1 MTVCGMAMH
10 LNTEHSTLNTFST
23 MNRPNQKQN
32 DTKTFTLEI
41 NGKSC
46 SALTGETVFNVA
58 KRNGIDIPVLCHDD
72 RLAPAGA
79 CRVCLVEVEGQRRLQ
94 PGCAWVVSPGMNI
107 TTESERIEKHRTVL
121 YNLYMADHELDAEG
135 LPVETANNNQLRT
148 LCKTV
153 KPMNLEPVQA
163 PRDARPAD
171 DNPYIEF
178 IPDLCILC
186 ARCTRYCD
194 EVEAVN
200 AITLANRGAETTIAT
215 AGQRSLIET
224 SCELCGGCIDTCPT
238 GALVEKKSPQN
249 LVKLDV
255 STTRTTC
262 NFCGV
267 GCQMDLHT
275 HNDRLV
281 KITSPDPGETLNDG
295 NLCVKGRFAFDFVHH
310 EDRITEPLIRGE
322 DGQLHPASWDE
333 AISVAAEGLLKVK
346 AKHGSDALGF
356 ISSSRC
362 TGEENYLMQ
371 KVSRAAFGTNN
382 IHQCAAT

>member
-1 MTVCGMAMH
+1 
-10 LNTEHSTLNTFST
+10 
-23 MNRPNQKQN
+23 MNHPNKN
-32 DTKTFTLEI
+32 HPIVETFTVEI
-41 NGKSC
+41 NGVSC
-46 SALTGETVFNVA
+46 TAMPGETVCTVA
-58 KRNGIDIPVLCHDD
+58 KRQGIEIPTLCHDE

-79 CRVCLVEVEGQRRLQ
+79 CRVCLVEVEGQRRMQ
-94 PGCAWVVSPGMNI
+94 PGCAWVVTPDMKV
-107 TTESERIEKHRTVL
+107 TTESGRIEKHRKVL
-121 YNLYMADHELDAEG
+121 YNLYMADHELDAQG
-135 LPVETANNNQLRT
+135 LPIETANNNELRD

-153 KPMNLEPVQA
+153 EPMNLAPVEA

-171 DNPYIEF
+171 NNPYIEF
-178 IPDLCILC
+178 NPDLCILC

-200 AITLANRGAETTIAT
+200 AITLSGRGGETTIAT
-215 AGQRSLIET
+215 AGQRSLIDT

-238 GALVEKKSPQN
+238 GALIEKKAPKN
-249 LVKLDV
+249 LVQLETT
-255 STTRTTC
+255 TTRTTC

-267 GCQMDLHT
+267 GCQMDLHV

-281 KITSPDPGETLNDG
+281 KITSPEPGETLNDG
-295 NLCVKGRFAFDFVHH
+295 NLCVKGRFAYDFVHH

-322 DGQLHPASWDE
+322 DGKLHPATWEE
-333 AISVAAEGLLKVK
+333 ALKATAEGLSAVK
-346 AKHGSDALGF
+346 ERHGADALGF

-371 KVSRAAFGTNN
+371 KLSRAAFGTNN